1 MSDLIAKGLSN
12 TIMIKLRKK
21 KKEDRFGDRDWA
33 EWLTWLVRNVRVED
47 TYREHIQKQTADYLL
62 LTWMQN
68 FAQTLPAM
76 NEPGAK
82 TIADLV
88 PKRDNID
95 EPEGSAIVIGRGPS
109 VFQKNHLKMLAESDY
124 QGTILATDGILPE
137 CLRAGVTPEKYEN
150 FLVCT
155 VDGNRTRIVR
165 WYGDPDF
172 ERNNPDATQKEK
184 DDNAKTIELVDKHG
198 KDIKV
203 VLSTNVARNVYDRCK
218 KAGAE
223 VYWFHPMFDDHRS
236 NESFSKIMTLMTTTD
251 EHKKGIAK
259 VACGGNTGS
268 TSWVLSHAL
277 LRKSPTALIGINLG
291 YPEGTPLQDTH
302 YYSSLMQGSGGNMRV
317 VKSVYREVV
326 NPSGEKAMADLVFW
340 HYREAFLE
348 MIKDVNPKFE
358 TWNCTESGTLF
369 GEGIKW
375 KKFSEFLEAHKK

>member
-1 MSDLIAKGLSN
+1 MSDLVVHGISD
-12 TIMIKLRKK
+12 TVMIKLRKK
-21 KKEDRFGDRDWA
+21 KEEDRFGNRDWA
-33 EWLTWLVRNVRVED
+33 AWFTWIVRDVRVED
-47 TYREHIQKQTADYLL
+47 TYRENIQKQTAKFLL

-68 FAQTLPAM
+68 FAQTLPEM
-76 NEPGAK
+76 NRPGAK

-88 PKRDNID
+88 PKRKNID

-124 QGTILATDGILPE
+124 RGTIISTDGVLIDA
-137 CLRAGVTPEKYEN
+137 LRAGVTPDKYKN
-150 FLVCT
+150 FLVVT
-155 VDGNRTRIVR
+155 VDGNRERIVK
-165 WYGDPDF
+165 WYDDP
-172 ERNNPDATQKEK
+172 
-184 DDNAKTIELVDKHG
+184 LVDEYG
-198 KDIKV
+198 KGIKV
-203 VLSTNVARNVYDRCK
+203 VLSTNVARNVYERCK

-236 NESFSKIMTLMTTTD
+236 NESFSRIMTLMTTND
-251 EHKKGIAK
+251 ERKRGIPK

-291 YPEGTPLQDTH
+291 YPEGTPLQDTV
-302 YYSSLMQGSGGNMRV
+302 YFSSLMQGTGGNMQA
-317 VKSVYREVV
+317 VKGAYREVV

-348 MIKDVNPKFE
+348 MIRDVNSKFE

-375 KKFSEFLEAHKK
+375 VKFSEFLEAHKE